1 MITILAVAFGLAMDA
16 FAVSIASGTTIK
28 QLKLEHALRIAL
40 FFGGFQAFMPVL
52 GWLAGRAVSEAVK
65 SVDHWIIFGILGFIG
80 GKMIYESR
88 RMKEDEDKFDYTK
101 VSVLLFLSLA
111 TSIDALAVGFSFAF
125 LDISIIKPIAVIG
138 GVTFLLSLL
147 GVYLGDRFGH
157 LFESRIEVIGGGLL
171 IGVGIKVLAEHLFF

>member
-52 GWLAGRAVSEAVK
+52 GWLAGGTVSEVVK
-65 SVDHWIIFGILGFIG
+65 TVDHWIIFGILGFIG

-88 RMKEDEDKFDYTK
+88 SMKEDEGKFDCTK

-125 LDISIIKPIAVIG
+125 LDISIVKPVLVIG

-171 IGVGIKVLAEHLFF
+171 IGVGIKVLVEHLFF

>member
-52 GWLAGRAVSEAVK
+52 GWLAGGTVSEVVK
-65 SVDHWIIFGILGFIG
+65 TVDHWIIFGILGFIG

-88 RMKEDEDKFDYTK
+88 SMKEDEGKFDCTK

-111 TSIDALAVGFSFAF
+111 TSIDALAVGLSFAF
-125 LDISIIKPIAVIG
+125 LDISIVKPVLVIG

-171 IGVGIKVLAEHLFF
+171 IGVGIKVLLEHLFF

>member
-1 MITILAVAFGLAMDA
+1 MITILAIAFGLAMDA

-52 GWLAGRAVSEAVK
+52 GWLAGGAVSEVVK

-157 LFESRIEVIGGGLL
+157 LFESGIEVIGGGLL
-171 IGVGIKVLAEHLFF
+171 IGVGIKVLVEHLFF

>member
-52 GWLAGRAVSEAVK
+52 GWLAGGAVSEAVK

-125 LDISIIKPIAVIG
+125 LDISIIKPVAVIG